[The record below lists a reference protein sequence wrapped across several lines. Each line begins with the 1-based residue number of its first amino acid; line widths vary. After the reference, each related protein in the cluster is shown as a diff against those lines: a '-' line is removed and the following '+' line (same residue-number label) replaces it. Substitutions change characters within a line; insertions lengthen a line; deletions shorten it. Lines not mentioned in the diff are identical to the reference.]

1 MRRFTVALVASLTLC
16 CHAEPPINPAL
27 ADSTWPI
34 FHRNSYA
41 QASGNLGAL
50 TPQDRIEIQFASSAS
65 GGTSPWTVL
74 LPPYSDSRQAAI
86 GSTRLGV
93 VKHVFDAQ
101 QLMRVSYLPL
111 PRQRFNF
118 DWNLAVLRDSSIVT
132 TVRQENAFYLVGD
145 SAPNC
150 PDCQLVVKR
159 KIAVPVDV
167 GKITVQF
174 TIAYDG
180 TLLSLLEGN
189 RLAAISLTSGAVLS
203 AVDLPITS
211 DDVSYHNAFPI
222 DETGRL
228 FLASQT
234 ALTAIDWRGGAL
246 RVAWSAPYDFRGPGC
261 EGRRG
266 GTALR
271 EAIAVATGQKCTG
284 TGTTPTLIGNA
295 KDGVVVLV
303 DGHAPQNRLV
313 AFWRDEIPVS
323 ASALPGLDRR
333 VASVLAPLLSTPERG
348 GFTAENSPAAIGNS
362 VFVAQWAGFFPRCDA
377 PRGVQRVDWLP
388 AQSALTLVWANPDAH
403 FNGVPSASSL
413 TNLVYGAGL
422 GNGCEYRYRGLDIA
436 TGAIA
441 LDLSL
446 PQSRDYLDQ
455 GNQHT
460 IAADGSIFY
469 ASANGLVRLRKVPY

>member
-1 MRRFTVALVASLTLC
+1 MRRFAISLLASLTLC
-16 CHAEPPINPAL
+16 SHAEPPVNPAL
-27 ADSTWPI
+27 ADSSWPI

-41 QASGNLGAL
+41 QASGHFDTL
-50 TPQDRIEIQFASSAS
+50 TPRDRIDVQFASSAP
-65 GGTSPWTVL
+65 GGASPWTVL
-74 LPPYSDSRQAAI
+74 LPPYSGSRQAAI

-101 QLMRVSYLPL
+101 QFTRVSYLPL

-118 DWNLAVLRDSSIVT
+118 DWNLAALRDGTIVT
-132 TVRQENAFYLVGD
+132 TVRQENGFYLIGD
-145 SAPNC
+145 SAPDCADC
-150 PDCQLVVKR
+150 PLVVKR
-159 KIAVPVDV
+159 KVVVPVEV

-189 RLAAISLTSGAVLS
+189 RLAAISLASGAVLS
-203 AVDLPITS
+203 VVDLPIVT

-266 GTALR
+266 GSALH

-333 VASVLAPLLSTPERG
+333 VASVLALPLSTPERG

-362 VFVAQWAGFFPRCDA
+362 IFVAQWAGFFPRCDA
-377 PRGVQRVDWLP
+377 PRGVQRVDWVP
-388 AQSALTLVWANPDAH
+388 TQSALALVWANPDAH

-422 GNGCEYRYRGLDIA
+422 GDGCEYRYRGLDIA

-441 LDLSL
+441 LDLPL

-455 GNQHT
+455 GNQHA
-460 IAADGSIFY
+460 IATDGSILY
-469 ASANGLVRLRKVPY
+469 ASASGLVRLKKAQ